1 MNVFSLTQVKM
12 SCSPKIVLTHK
23 IKKSKKEH
31 NSVIIYLCNVYDDE
45 WIELIFCI
53 ESPKDK

>member
-1 MNVFSLTQVKM
+1 MF
-12 SCSPKIVLTHK
+12 PKNSFDSQNK
-23 IKKSKKEH
+23 KKSKKEH